1 MTAGR
6 ALQVHHPGLIAQQV
20 LPVNSAVAAAAA
32 FGAVPAVVAVRAG
45 QPGATATVG
54 VGINRKHGS
63 PPVREYSR
71 ADQLVI
77 DPLLVVVQTAIQHAP
92 GALFLREHLNGIP
105 VVPNCLENGGAPTR
119 FIERQVIRV
128 LEIARHF
135 RHGSATDRDYAFGPN
150 VVRAATAGG
159 DAGIPWMSALPCRR

>member
-1 MTAGR
+1 M
-6 ALQVHHPGLIAQQV
+6 P
-20 LPVNSAVAAAAA
+20 
-32 FGAVPAVVAVRAG
+32 
-45 QPGATATVG
+45 
-54 VGINRKHGS
+54 
-63 PPVREYSR
+63 
-71 ADQLVI
+71 
-77 DPLLVVVQTAIQHAP
+77 P

-150 VVRAATAGG
+150 HLRPLAPAHTDVSHTDNFHAGVTE
-159 DAGIPWMSALPCRR
+159 CRK